1 MSTDVDVVV
10 CGAGVAGLAAAHAL
24 GGLGLRV
31 LVLDK
36 QREIRS
42 VPKGELLQPGAT
54 GVLAEWG
61 VADALD
67 TDGALRLSGLVARDP
82 HGAVLMTMDYG
93 ALPTERPWLLV
104 HDYHVILGALIR
116 TLPVSVELR
125 RGVLVRELVR
135 DERGR
140 TTGVRTDGGDL
151 TAALVVAADG
161 VSSRLRRG
169 AGIEVARVD
178 YAHRLAAFELTDQAF
193 GDHVSTYAT
202 PRGLA
207 MRYSLPGDRARL
219 YVQVGP
225 DELRGV
231 GAGGAGGWIDG
242 LVRDVPAFAPLREDV
257 ARAWSTRQ
265 VLPVGRA
272 LATSLTADGL
282 VLIGES
288 AHAVHPAAGQGM
300 NSSILDAAGLAARL
314 RALDGDLSP
323 DLLAPPLREW
333 STERRQALA
342 HVGTTSH
349 NATRM
354 ISDLSPLVR
363 VLGRRALRKTGGNQ
377 RLRYTIMHNMA
388 GLGQHSLSPLDRLHQ
403 LGVLPD
409 PRGGRLPGWARS
421 R

>member
-1 MSTDVDVVV
+1 MDVVV

-36 QREIRS
+36 QREIRA

-54 GVLAEWG
+54 DVLADWG
-61 VADALD
+61 VADELAA
-67 TDGALRLSGLVARDP
+67 DGALRLSGLVARDP
-82 HGAVLMTMDYG
+82 HGAPLMTMDYG

-104 HDYHVILGALIR
+104 HDYHVILGALSR
-116 TLPVSVELR
+116 TLPASVELR
-125 RGVLVRELVR
+125 RGVLVRGLVR
-135 DERGR
+135 DEHGR
-140 TTGVRTDGGDL
+140 TTGVRTDGGNL

-161 VSSRLRRG
+161 VSSRLRRD
-169 AGIEVARVD
+169 AGIEIARAD
-178 YAHRLAAFELTDQAF
+178 YAHRLAAFELADQAP
-193 GDHVSTYAT
+193 GEHVSTYAT

-207 MRYSLPGDRARL
+207 MRYSLPGGRARL

-231 GAGGAGGWIDG
+231 DAGAAGGWIDG

-257 ARAWSTRQ
+257 DRAWSTRQ

-272 LATSLTADGL
+272 LAASLTADGV

-300 NSSILDAAGLAARL
+300 NSSILDAASLASRL
-314 RALDGDLSP
+314 RALDGDLAP
-323 DLLAPPLREW
+323 DLLAPRLREW
-333 STERRQALA
+333 STERRRALT

-354 ISDLSPLVR
+354 ISDLSPFIR
-363 VLGRRALRKTGGNQ
+363 VLGRRALRMTGGNR

-388 GLGQHSLSPLDRLHQ
+388 GLGQHPLTPLDRLHQ

>member
-1 MSTDVDVVV
+1 VSSDADVVV

-36 QREIRS
+36 QREIRA

-54 GVLAEWG
+54 GVLADWG
-61 VADALD
+61 VADELAA
-67 TDGALRLSGLVARDP
+67 DGALRLSGLVARDP
-82 HGAVLMTMDYG
+82 HGAVLMTMDYR
-93 ALPTERPWLLV
+93 ALRTERPWLLV
-104 HDYHVILGALIR
+104 HDYHVILDALSR
-116 TLPVSVELR
+116 KLPDPVELR
-125 RGVLVRELVR
+125 RGVLVRGLVR
-135 DERGR
+135 DEHGR
-140 TTGVRTDGGDL
+140 AVGVRTDDGDL

-161 VSSRLRRG
+161 LSSRLRRD
-169 AGIEVARVD
+169 AGIEVARTD
-178 YAHRLAAFELTDQAF
+178 YPHRLAAFELTDQAV

-207 MRYSLPGDRARL
+207 MRYSLPGGRARL

-231 GAGGAGGWIDG
+231 DAGAAAGWVDG

-272 LATSLTADGL
+272 LATSLTSAGL

-300 NSSILDAAGLAARL
+300 NSSILDAASLAARL
-314 RALDGDLSP
+314 RGLGGDL
-323 DLLAPPLREW
+323 APGLMAPLLREW
-333 STERRQALA
+333 SAERRQALV

-354 ISDLSPLVR
+354 ISDLSPFVR

-388 GLGQHSLSPLDRLHQ
+388 GLGQHSLTPLDRLHQ

-421 R
+421 

>member
-1 MSTDVDVVV
+1 VSTDVDVLVS
-10 CGAGVAGLAAAHAL
+10 GAGVAGLAAAHAL

-36 QREIRS
+36 QREVRA

-54 GVLAEWG
+54 GVLADWG
-61 VADALD
+61 VAGELAA
-67 TDGALRLSGLVARDP
+67 DGALRLSALVARDAS
-82 HGAVLMTMDYG
+82 GAPLMTMDYR
-93 ALPTERPWLLV
+93 ALDTEWPWLLV
-104 HDYHVILGALIR
+104 HDYHVILGALAR
-116 TLPVSVELR
+116 TLPASVELR

-135 DERGR
+135 DEHGR

-151 TAALVVAADG
+151 TAGLVVAADG
-161 VSSRLRRG
+161 LSSRLRRD
-169 AGIEVARVD
+169 AGIEVERAD
-178 YAHRLAAFELTDQAF
+178 YPHRLAAFELTDQPL
-193 GDHVSTYAT
+193 GDDVSTYAT

-207 MRYSLPGDRARL
+207 MRYSLPGGRARL

-231 GAGGAGGWIDG
+231 AASAAAGWIDT
-242 LVRDVPAFAPLREDV
+242 LVRDVPAFAPLREAV
-257 ARAWSTRQ
+257 ACAWPTRQ

-272 LATSLTADGL
+272 LTSSLAADGV

-300 NSSILDAAGLAARL
+300 NSSILDAASLAARV

-323 DLLAPPLREW
+323 DLLAPLLREW
-333 STERRQALA
+333 SAERRTQLV

-354 ISDLSPLVR
+354 ISDVAPFR
-363 VLGRRALRKTGGNQ
+363 RALGRRALRKTGGNR

-388 GLGQHSLSPLDRLHQ
+388 GLGQHPLSPLDRLHQ
-403 LGVLPD
+403 LGLLPD
-409 PRGGRLPGWARS
+409 PRGGQLPGWARP